1 MLFCD
6 KMQKKSLFL
15 LHMSKKS
22 CTFAP
27 NFFKY
32 PNIMAKQSGL
42 HQIRGKV
49 GEYSYYRQS
58 GVANGLIRGINQ
70 GLSSRVKTGDEY
82 ANTRLNN
89 AEFGAACNVAGL
101 LGRMITPKYRPMIL
115 PFSQS
120 ILAKDVLELAKNH
133 TGFWGQRT
141 ITADDTAA
149 VAAAVTRLSKS
160 SVSDLTNL
168 AITRDS
174 ASTVKVFGTIS
185 DETVNNLVS
194 LGVDGI
200 RYKLTTFI
208 LDSGQYNTDT
218 NHILRGQLRQVD
230 TAVDTLDISIGT
242 GSADIDN
249 EVDVSQVPSPPN
261 RVRHQFVVTIL
272 MPFRTINGADY
283 VLQELCC
290 FQVNEVPAQA

>member
-1 MLFCD
+1 
-6 KMQKKSLFL
+6 MQRIS
-15 LHMSKKS
+15 S
-22 CTFAP
+22 
-27 NFFKY
+27 KY

-58 GVANGLIRGINQ
+58 GVSAGLLRSINQ

-89 AEFGAACNVAGL
+89 EEFGAACNVAGL

-133 TGFWGQRT
+133 AGFWGQRT

-149 VAAAVTRLSKS
+149 VAAAVTRLSKLN
-160 SVSDLTNL
+160 VSDLTNL
-168 AITRDS
+168 SVTRSTGSAINVS
-174 ASTVKVFGTIS
+174 GTFS
-185 DETVNNLVS
+185 EDVVNELAS

-200 RYKLTTFI
+200 MFKATTYV
-208 LDSGQYNTDT
+208 LDSGQYNPDT
-218 NHILRGQLRQVD
+218 NHILRGSLRSVD
-230 TAVDTLDISIGT
+230 SVYDTLNISAG
-242 GSADIDN
+242 GGEVEIDN
-249 EVDVSQVPSPPN
+249 DVNVSQTPAGPH
-261 RVRHQFVVTIL
+261 RVRHQFVTTII
-272 MPFRTINGADY
+272 MPYRTLNGTNY
-283 VLQELCC
+283 ILQELCR
-290 FQVNEVPAQA
+290 FQVNQVPAQE

>member
-1 MLFCD
+1 
-6 KMQKKSLFL
+6 
-15 LHMSKKS
+15 
-22 CTFAP
+22 
-27 NFFKY
+27 
-32 PNIMAKQSGL
+32 MAKQSGL

-89 AEFGAACNVAGL
+89 EEFGAAANVAGL

-120 ILAKDVLELAKNH
+120 KLAKDVLELAKNH
-133 TGFWGQRT
+133 AGFWGRRT

-149 VAAAVTRLSKS
+149 VAAALTRLSKL
-160 SVSDLTNL
+160 SVADLVDL
-168 AITRDS
+168 RFTRDS
-174 ASTVKVFGTIS
+174 ASTVTINGQFPA
-185 DETVNNLVS
+185 DVLDNLAS

-200 RYKLTTFI
+200 QYKLATFT

-218 NHILRGQLRQVD
+218 GHILHGLLRPVD
-230 TAVDTLDISIGT
+230 SSTGTLEISIGGDPVSIGEGLT
-242 GSADIDN
+242 
-249 EVDVSQVPSPPN
+249 VSQIPAPQHM
-261 RVRHQFVVTIL
+261 VRHHFAVVIL
-272 MPFRTINGADY
+272 MPYRTLNDANYI
-283 VLQELCC
+283 LQELCR
-290 FQVNEVPAQA
+290 FQVNQIPAQE

>member
-1 MLFCD
+1 
-6 KMQKKSLFL
+6 
-15 LHMSKKS
+15 
-22 CTFAP
+22 
-27 NFFKY
+27 
-32 PNIMAKQSGL
+32 MAKQSGL

-49 GEYSYYRQS
+49 GEHSYYRQS
-58 GVANGLIRGINQ
+58 GVASGLIRSINQ

-149 VAAAVTRLSKS
+149 VASAVTHLSKL
-160 SVSDLTNL
+160 SVSDLADL
-168 AITRDS
+168 VVTRTS
-174 ASTVKVFGTIS
+174 ASAVSVFGEIS
-185 DETVNNLVS
+185 QEAVNNLAS

-200 RYKLTTFI
+200 LYKVTTFT
-208 LDSGQYNTDT
+208 LDSGQYNADT
-218 NHILRGQLRQVD
+218 NHILRGQLRVVATE
-230 TAVDTLDISIGT
+230 TASLPISIG
-242 GSADIDN
+242 GSSVEIDK
-249 EVDVSQVPSPPN
+249 ELTVSQIPAPQHM
-261 RVRHQFVVTIL
+261 VRHHLVVTIV
-272 MPFRTINGADY
+272 MPYRTLNGSNY
-283 VLQELCC
+283 ILQEFCR
-290 FQVNEVPAQA
+290 FQVNQIPAQV